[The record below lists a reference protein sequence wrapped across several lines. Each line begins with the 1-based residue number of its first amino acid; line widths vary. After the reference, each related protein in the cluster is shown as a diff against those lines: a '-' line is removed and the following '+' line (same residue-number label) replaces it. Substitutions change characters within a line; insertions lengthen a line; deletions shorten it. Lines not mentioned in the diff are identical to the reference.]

1 MPPVIRRLFQFQELG
16 LLLVILL
23 TGAMLA
29 FYGGTTTALNS
40 HGDRVQVNKF
50 LRADN
55 LVQLAKNTSFFAIM
69 AVGASLVILS
79 GGIDLSVGSI
89 YALSAVAGAMVLHKF
104 GVIGSRANAPPALA
118 VTAGITACLVTGA
131 LCGLLNGA
139 LVVLLRVH
147 PFIITLGTMAA
158 FRGIAFVCPSWFAQ
172 EGDLAIGQ
180 SIGDF
185 PTSFTDKFIRLDL
198 NQLLGRT
205 GESGLYPIPMI
216 IMIVVTVIGAWVL
229 RSTVFGRRLFAL
241 GSNEQAARYCGV
253 SVAPAKLL
261 VYTISGLT
269 CGIAAMIMLG
279 YYGSASSDAGNGYE
293 LGVIA
298 SAVVGGAS
306 LSGGRG
312 SALGAL
318 LGALILQMIYN
329 AIIILRW
336 DQNYSQIIIG
346 AVIVIAVV
354 LDRVNTAILRR
365 QSAVAP
371 AKDKGLDVKS
381 DEVME
386 AKA

>member
-1 MPPVIRRLFQFQELG
+1 VIRRLFQFQELG
-16 LLLVILL
+16 LLLVIVL
-23 TGAMLA
+23 TGALLA
-29 FYGGTTTALNS
+29 YYGGTTGALDA
-40 HGDRVQVNKF
+40 HGDRIQVNKF

-104 GVIGSRANAPPALA
+104 GVVGSQANAPGAVA
-118 VTAGITACLVTGA
+118 VTAGIATCLLTGA

-158 FRGIAFVCPSWFAQ
+158 FRGVAFVCPSWFAQ
-172 EGDLAIGQ
+172 EGELATGQ

-185 PTSFTDKFIRLDL
+185 PASFTDKFIRLDM
-198 NQLLGRT
+198 NQLLGKS

-216 IMIVVTVIGAWVL
+216 IMVVVTIVGAWVL

-253 SVAPAKLL
+253 PIGASKML

-346 AVIVIAVV
+346 VVIVIAVV
-354 LDRVNTAILRR
+354 LDRVNTTILRR
-365 QSAVAP
+365 QRAVTP
-371 AKDKGLDVKS
+371 AHIESSEVKTEDKA
-381 DEVME
+381 E
-386 AKA
+386 A